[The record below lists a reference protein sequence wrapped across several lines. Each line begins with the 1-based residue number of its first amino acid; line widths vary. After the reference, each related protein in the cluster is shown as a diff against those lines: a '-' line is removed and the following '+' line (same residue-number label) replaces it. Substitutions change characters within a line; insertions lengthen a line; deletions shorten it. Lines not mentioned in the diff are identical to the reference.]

1 MKEIRELIRRLAERG
16 VTVFSSGHLLHEV
29 EQVCGRVT
37 VLAEGR
43 VVAQGSVSELLGGR
57 ERAIPKRSSAETKVS
72 PAKYPADRRDG
83 RLGEVGEVA
92 AVLVAH
98 PAAFAI
104 GAAQQVGDVDAVAD
118 ILRLDCGYVN

>member
-72 PAKYPADRRDG
+72 PAKTRQIAEMAVSG
-83 RLGEVGEVA
+83 RWE
-92 AVLVAH
+92 
-98 PAAFAI
+98 
-104 GAAQQVGDVDAVAD
+104 
-118 ILRLDCGYVN
+118 RLPRFSWRTRPPSR

>member
-1 MKEIRELIRRLAERG
+1 MVLCVSARLSR
-16 VTVFSSGHLLHEV
+16 
-29 EQVCGRVT
+29 QD
-37 VLAEGR
+37 
-43 VVAQGSVSELLGGR
+43 
-57 ERAIPKRSSAETKVS
+57 
-72 PAKYPADRRDG
+72 PADRRDG